1 MQHILEK
8 KLDMKNQYLIHQKE
22 QVAESLRQI
31 KRKFR
36 IDREKYNK

>member
-1 MQHILEK
+1 MQQILEQ
-8 KLDMKNQYLIHQKE
+8 KLDMKNQYLIHQE
-22 QVAESLRQI
+22 ELVAENLRQI